1 MIDKSTNYRIRKTT
15 SAGTIVEIFSSQEG
29 PSEAT
34 PSQFGYTSETEES
47 PLDKTKSVFQ
57 CRKLMLDKMFRK
69 SKMYLGLPKQYL
81 WLIDYIVQKNTQEVD
96 SLCLIVTLF
105 KIKQNDSVE
114 RISDQLELS
123 RTKLATMILTGIEI
137 LGNFFQNLI
146 FTPHAKEIKKNLPLI
161 FKIRY
166 SNVQMIIDCFEIQIT
181 KPSDPLKQAQTWSQY
196 KNCNTVKY
204 LIGCTPNGLV
214 SFISQGYGGRISDKA
229 LVENSNLLD
238 ILQPNAVVMADRGF
252 KEIEPLLNSHGI
264 KLLRPPSVYSGIKQS
279 LAETLQSK
287 VIASLRVHV
296 ERVIRRIREFSL
308 LKQHSVVNYKYV
320 PYLDEVV
327 VIACGLIN
335 LQGEII
341 KSY

>member
-1 MIDKSTNYRIRKTT
+1 MKSAITTT
-15 SAGTIVEIFSSQEG
+15 SEIISSQE
-29 PSEAT
+29 SSSAAT
-34 PSQFGYTSETEES
+34 PSLFGYTSETEES
-47 PLDKTKSVFQ
+47 PMDKTKILQS
-57 CRKLMLDKMFRK
+57 RKLMLDKMFRK
-69 SKMYLGLPKQYL
+69 PKMYLGLPKQYL
-81 WLIDYIVQKNTQEVD
+81 WLIDYIVQKSTQVD
-96 SLCLIVTLF
+96 SLCLLVTLF

-137 LGNFFQNLI
+137 LGYFFQNLI
-146 FTPHAKEIKKNLPLI
+146 FTPHSQQIKKNLPLV

-166 SNVQMIIDCFEIQIT
+166 SNVQMIIDCFEIQIA
-181 KPSDPLKQAQTWSQY
+181 KPSDPVKQAQTWSQY

-229 LVENSNLLD
+229 LVEQSNFLD
-238 ILQPNAVVMADRGF
+238 ILQPNAVVLADRGF
-252 KEIEPLLNSHGI
+252 KEIEALLNSRGF
-264 KLLRPPSVYSGIKQS
+264 KLLRPPSVYSGTKQS
-279 LAETLQSK
+279 LAETIQSK

-341 KSY
+341 KS